1 MKKLIFQ
8 KFILDTLTFFII
20 SIIIMGTIV
29 WTLQAINYFDFVTND
44 GHGLKVYFSYTVLN
58 FPKIM
63 HRILPF
69 IFFISLF
76 YIITSY
82 ESRNELNIYWLNGI
96 SRVGFA
102 NKIILMSLVLMLI
115 QIWFGSYL
123 SPLSQLKARSYL
135 KNSNVDFFTSLIRE
149 RKFVNT
155 VKGLTIFIDK
165 KNQDGSFSDV
175 FIDDSSQLNPRM
187 IFAKNGLLVDD
198 NEDKI
203 FQLYNGKVIN
213 NNNTKINIF
222 EFEQINF
229 YLKGF
234 ASKTIVAPKVQEMS
248 SKIMIQCLTDKDL
261 LYFFEKFDCNNIEKQ
276 LKEELLKRFY
286 KPIYIPVIA
295 IMCCYLFFLSR
306 KKTTFFDSKKK
317 IFLIIFL
324 VLVVSE
330 TSLRYS
336 TNSNSSLIIYFL
348 TPLFIMLSAYLIF
361 IRKNKY
367 V

>member
-155 VKGLTIFIDK
+155 VQGLTIFIDK

-234 ASKTIVAPKVQEMS
+234 ASKTIVAPKVQEIS
-248 SKIMIQCLTDKDL
+248 SKVLIQCLTDKDL
-261 LYFFEKFDCNNIEKQ
+261 IYENFNCDENIENQ

-306 KKTTFFDSKKK
+306 KKITFFDSKKK

>member
-155 VKGLTIFIDK
+155 VQGLTIFIDK

-198 NEDKI
+198 NGDKI

-234 ASKTIVAPKVQEMS
+234 ASKTIVAPKVQEIS
-248 SKIMIQCLTDKDL
+248 SKVLIQCLTDKDL
-261 LYFFEKFDCNNIEKQ
+261 IYENFNCDENIENQ

-306 KKTTFFDSKKK
+306 KKITFFDSKKK

>member
-1 MKKLIFQ
+1 MKKLIFK

-44 GHGLKVYFSYTVLN
+44 GHGLKVYFSYAALN
-58 FPKIM
+58 FPKIL

-82 ESRNELNIYWLNGI
+82 ENRNELNIYWLNGI
-96 SRVGFA
+96 SRVSFA
-102 NKIILMSLVLMLI
+102 NKIILMSILLMLI

-135 KNSNVDFFTSLIRE
+135 KNSNVDFFTSLLRE
-149 RKFVNT
+149 KKFVNT
-155 VKGLTIFIDK
+155 VQGLTIFIDK
-165 KNQDGSFSDV
+165 KNQNGTFSDI
-175 FIDDSSQLNPRM
+175 FIDDSTQLNPRM
-187 IFAKNGLLVDD
+187 IYAKSGVLVDND
-198 NEDKI
+198 GDKI

-213 NNNTKINIF
+213 NNKSKINIF

-229 YLKGF
+229 YLKGY
-234 ASKTIVAPKVQEMS
+234 ASKTIVAPKIQEVN
-248 SKIMIQCLTDKDL
+248 SKTLINCLIDENLIYKNFSCTK
-261 LYFFEKFDCNNIEKQ
+261 NIKNQ
-276 LKEELLKRFY
+276 LKQELLKRFY
-286 KPIYIPVIA
+286 KPIYIPLIA
-295 IMCCYLFFLSR
+295 IICCYLFFLSQ
-306 KKTTFFDSKKK
+306 KKISFFDSKKI
-317 IFLIIFL
+317 IFLIIFIIL
-324 VLVVSE
+324 VISE

-336 TNSNSSLIIYFL
+336 TNSDSSLIIYFL
-348 TPLFIMLSAYLIF
+348 TPLFLMLSAYLIF
-361 IRKNKY
+361 LNKNKY

>member
-29 WTLQAINYFDFVTND
+29 WTLQAVNYFDFVTND

-155 VKGLTIFIDK
+155 VQGLTIFIDK

-187 IFAKNGLLVDD
+187 IFAKNGLLVD
-198 NEDKI
+198 NNGDKI

-234 ASKTIVAPKVQEMS
+234 ASKTIVAPKIQEIS
-248 SKIMIQCLTDKDL
+248 SKVLIQCLTDKNL
-261 LYFFEKFDCNNIEKQ
+261 IFENFNCNENIENQ

-306 KKTTFFDSKKK
+306 KKITFFDSKKK

-324 VLVVSE
+324 VLVISE